1 MKKVTLFVLRGCPY
15 CVRMLR
21 KIDTL
26 LEANPELREV
36 PLEIVDESKH
46 RDFARR
52 HDYFYVPA
60 LYVDGEKLYEEGV
73 LHADLEDIFRSAAER
88 TSA

>member
-1 MKKVTLFVLRGCPY
+1 
-15 CVRMLR
+15 MLR

-60 LYVDGEKLYEEGV
+60 FYVDGEKQYEEGV